1 MLQLLACTLS
11 ILDFEDEIQRG
22 TIQTSTERTV
32 ELDRSDK
39 AQSACAYHI
48 KDVKRVST

>member
-11 ILDFEDEIQRG
+11 ILSFEDEIQRD

-39 AQSACAYHI
+39 AQSAYHI

>member
-1 MLQLLACTLS
+1 MLQLLACTLW
-11 ILDFEDEIQRG
+11 ILDFEDEIQRD

-39 AQSACAYHI
+39 AQSAYYI